1 MLCIQRGEGVGQNWV
16 YFVAC
21 IPYTVGLFFFFFF
34 FLCPYFLCLIDHSLL
49 LILRTTCCSRNTIR
63 SKFKYLVNE
72 ICSIQIVDT
81 SQARFRFW

>member
-34 FLCPYFLCLIDHSLL
+34 FFFFQFSDWASS
-49 LILRTTCCSRNTIR
+49 SR
-63 SKFKYLVNE
+63 V
-72 ICSIQIVDT
+72 
-81 SQARFRFW
+81 

>member
-34 FLCPYFLCLIDHSLL
+34 FSFLL
-49 LILRTTCCSRNTIR
+49 LSINLWYFGSLASLQSAVLFAWTYFSCLSFPSWTIHG
-63 SKFKYLVNE
+63 
-72 ICSIQIVDT
+72 
-81 SQARFRFW
+81 

>member
-34 FLCPYFLCLIDHSLL
+34 SFFVHISFVL
-49 LILRTTCCSRNTIR
+49 
-63 SKFKYLVNE
+63 
-72 ICSIQIVDT
+72 
-81 SQARFRFW
+81 